1 RQGFRGPLMQ
11 VKKKDWDDLPKKEQG
26 FLEGEGKRDEVIAAL
41 IPSGEK
47 ESAKSRV
54 GDQEGAIPLEQAAW
68 ARKPNPELNSEY
80 TKITTLRPVLSAG
93 DVVLVR
99 ATESKGVWALEQDP
113 KLQGA
118 LISTDPNSGYVMAM
132 IGGYDFEKSGFNRA
146 FQACRQPGWA
156 L

>member
-1 RQGFRGPLMQ
+1 MYLEREHDAVEATNKGMNESDKQQRFRGQLMQ
-11 VKKKDWDDLPKKEQG
+11 LKKKDWDDFTKKEQA
-26 FLEGEGKRDEVIAAL
+26 FLEGEGKSDEVIAAL
-41 IPSGEK
+41 VTSVEK
-47 ESAKSRV
+47 ESAKIRV
-54 GDQEGAIPLEQAAW
+54 GVQEGVIPLEQAAW

-118 LISTDPNSGYVMAM
+118 LISTDPNSG
-132 IGGYDFEKSGFNRA
+132 S
-146 FQACRQPGWA
+146 
-156 L
+156 